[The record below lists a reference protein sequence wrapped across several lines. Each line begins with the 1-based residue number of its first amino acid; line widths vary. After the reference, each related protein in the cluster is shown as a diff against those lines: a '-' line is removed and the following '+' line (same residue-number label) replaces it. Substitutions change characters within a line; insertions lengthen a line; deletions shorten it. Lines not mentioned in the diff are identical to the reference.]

1 MVFELYV
8 NKALKKTVVKTYN
21 HIPRPGRHGARAI
34 NQKAKENRKLQGEPS
49 PIGCIVQETAESR
62 GGN

>member
-1 MVFELYV
+1 MVFELHLNNAV
-8 NKALKKTVVKTYN
+8 KKTVVKTSN

-34 NQKAKENRKLQGEPS
+34 DQKAKENRKLKGQPS
-49 PIGCIVQETAESR
+49 PTGYIVQERAESR